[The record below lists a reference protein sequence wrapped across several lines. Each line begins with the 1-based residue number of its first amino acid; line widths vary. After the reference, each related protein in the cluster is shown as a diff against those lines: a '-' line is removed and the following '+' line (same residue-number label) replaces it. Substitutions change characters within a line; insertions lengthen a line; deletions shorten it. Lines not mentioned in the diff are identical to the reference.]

1 MVGGDHSFFVRF
13 LPLGNDGVAPRKEN
27 ASPCVPLCLRSALRR
42 KGSRRRRHDATQRA
56 ESLLLS
62 TEKQNGQAK
71 MLVRFVGGTNK
82 VQVELKVDS
91 IKIIINI
98 RQMRKNLTKV
108 S

>member
-1 MVGGDHSFFVRF
+1 MAERKGSCNSEAGEFTRKS
-13 LPLGNDGVAPRKEN
+13 GAP
-27 ASPCVPLCLRSALRR
+27 ALRR

-98 RQMRKNLTKV
+98 RQMRKNLT
-108 S
+108 